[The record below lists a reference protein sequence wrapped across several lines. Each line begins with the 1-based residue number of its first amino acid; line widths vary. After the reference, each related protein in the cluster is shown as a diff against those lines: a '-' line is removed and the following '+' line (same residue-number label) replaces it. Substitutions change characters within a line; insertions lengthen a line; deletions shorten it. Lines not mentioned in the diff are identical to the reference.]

1 MNGRIAQEI
10 AHGVGRGDGAC
21 YQSPLKIGCVSFVKS
36 VVGYGHK
43 RKEFD
48 DEPQK
53 CKGKQKALW
62 SIRVNQAPS
71 HIQQSMAQDGQQ
83 RHNKV
88 AKYRAKFDPRVT
100 ARYDIKALIGHGRF
114 SRVVRVEHR
123 ATRQP
128 FTIKMMEV
136 EARKG
141 LEVCESELGVL
152 GRVSHPNVVQL
163 VEVFQSP
170 QRVYVMLELATGRE
184 LFDRVIAKGHF
195 TERDATRAPQMT
207 LAVVGYLHSLGIT
220 HRDLKPE
227 NLLYYHHGADSRL
240 LVTDLGLSSFGNRD
254 PGGGEGGGGDG
265 GGSGDGGSG
274 DGEGGGGGGVGDS
287 EVGGGSGRGGG
298 LGDGGGGGRRDWS
311 MRTTCGTPAYMA
323 PEVVLRSPYSC
334 QVDIL
339 ALRVIAYILL
349 SGSMPFENDSRPRL
363 SGRYSFHGE

>member
-1 MNGRIAQEI
+1 MQGQIEKPFKQRRCEMNGRIAQEI
-10 AHGVGRGDGAC
+10 AHGVGRGDGAGPAKC

-100 ARYDIKALIGHGRF
+100 A

-170 QRVYVMLELATGRE
+170 QRVYVNVGTGHGQG
-184 LFDRVIAKGHF
+184 AGHF

-254 PGGGEGGGGDG
+254 PGGGE
-265 GGSGDGGSG
+265 
-274 DGEGGGGGGVGDS
+274 
-287 EVGGGSGRGGG
+287 
-298 LGDGGGGGRRDWS
+298 
-311 MRTTCGTPAYMA
+311 
-323 PEVVLRSPYSC
+323 
-334 QVDIL
+334 
-339 ALRVIAYILL
+339 
-349 SGSMPFENDSRPRL
+349 
-363 SGRYSFHGE
+363 